1 MRTFFFTTGEGGIPL
16 TIVWGQTTPKLAKK
30 AKAGLDD
37 RFAEIGGNAMSR
49 DKKGR
54 VKQDDS
60 SMQQEMAGAGLGG
73 DQGFE
78 PYVFYDFE
86 IV

>member
-1 MRTFFFTTGEGGIPL
+1 MFCTNNY
-16 TIVWGQTTPKLAKK
+16 WQTDPKRGKK
-30 AKAGLDD
+30 AKASLDA
-37 RFAEIGGNAMSR
+37 RFADIGGKAVSR

-54 VKQDDS
+54 PTKDDQA
-60 SMQQEMAGAGLGG
+60 MQQEMASAGHGGG
-73 DQGFE
+73 DQGYE